1 MKKELGTV
9 TTVVIAHR
17 LSTVRTADQII
28 VMKKGKIAEIGNH
41 DSLLRDYPSG
51 IYAKLAENDA
61 KAQAKEEANAAAA
74 ADVQEDM
81 AKELAQLEALNPA
94 LVEATKKAAAKDKRR
109 GSVQVLAQKD
119 IKEKDPVSKAKLA
132 KAEQNRIAYE

>member
-41 DSLLRDYPSG
+41 DSLLRDYPRG